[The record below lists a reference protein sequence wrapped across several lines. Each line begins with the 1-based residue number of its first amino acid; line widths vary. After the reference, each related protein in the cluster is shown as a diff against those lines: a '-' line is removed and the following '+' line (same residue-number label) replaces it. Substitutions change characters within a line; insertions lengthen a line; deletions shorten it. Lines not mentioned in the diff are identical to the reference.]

1 MSNII
6 TMERTQEQLDRIAF
20 TNLGFGDA
28 DFDVNFCPIYLGDG
42 KKIPRKFA
50 SVRTDT
56 NAILNIHSSTYK
68 PVDHKQM
75 ILNQRDV
82 IIRSGLADNS
92 IKEDISIDKTG
103 KKCFVKHTLPNH
115 IVEAPCGDTAALTLL
130 STNSYCGTW
139 AYMISAGAKL
149 GACQNNQVFTSGAA
163 ALYKSKHNRHL
174 DIDHGSNILIKALP
188 IFLNQ
193 NKLWHEWHGTPCSDM
208 QAALIFAK
216 TINKPEIARIFKSA
230 ENKAMNTFHTDSYNL
245 KIDFM
250 NYAFGEKEVYGSRAF
265 MYLWQRWTKH
275 YSNVLGGN
283 LWGVYNTLTDWAT
296 HIQSKSVSVASVQ
309 QRRST
314 AIQKT
319 LDSDWSGFKIAV

>member
-1 MSNII
+1 MSNVI
-6 TMERTQEQLDRIAF
+6 TMERTQEQLDRLAF
-20 TNLGFGDA
+20 TSQGYGDA
-28 DFDVNFCPIYLGDG
+28 DFDVNFMPIYLADG
-42 KKIPRKFA
+42 QRIPKKFA
-50 SVRTDT
+50 SVRADTDT
-56 NAILNIHSSTYK
+56 ILNIHSSTYK
-68 PVDHKQM
+68 PVDHRQM
-75 ILNQRDV
+75 IDNQRAV

-92 IKEDISIDKTG
+92 IKEEISIDKTG

-174 DIDHGSNILIKALP
+174 DVDHGGDILTKALP
-188 IFLNQ
+188 VFLNQ
-193 NKLWHEWHGTPCSDM
+193 NKLWHEWHGISCSDM

-216 TINKPEIARIFKSA
+216 TINKPEIARIFKAA
-230 ENKAMNTFHTDSYNL
+230 ENRARVNMDSFNL
-245 KIDFM
+245 RNDYM
-250 NYAFGEKEVYGSRAF
+250 DSVFGEKEVYGCRAF
-265 MYLWQRWTKH
+265 MYLWHRWTGH
-275 YSNVLGGN
+275 YADVLGGN

-296 HIQSKSVSVASVQ
+296 HIQSKAVSVASVQ

-319 LDSDWSGFKIAV
+319 LDSDWSGFKIAA